1 MSCLLTNPLQFHDK
15 MDLYQAMRE
24 EGFNPPDF
32 IEPGEIKR
40 FSTNGKMSD
49 NAGWV
54 LLFADGKGATFGCHR
69 SGEKY
74 NWQEARDKPFNQ
86 IENKK
91 FKQDCI
97 AANNEKERNR
107 QAGYE
112 QSASSALAEWKAAA
126 PAFASHEY
134 LQRKGIQPNM
144 ARINKGDL
152 LIPVY
157 GANNEL
163 QSLQRI
169 SPDGS
174 KRFFSGG
181 KMADGYVWLGE
192 PDEHGILIFCEGF
205 ATGDSLSRATGKAVC
220 ICFSASNLMG
230 VALLMRKRYP
240 LATFIFA
247 ADNDTQTVGN
257 PGRTKATEA
266 AHAVA
271 GTVVFPDSG
280 DFNDMEHADGLHVVR
295 NYINSRLFS
304 DVQSVQS
311 VKPVKVV
318 YDAPGML
325 IGTDARD
332 GTATTR
338 PLSELGNAARLWDIH
353 AENIYY
359 INDTK
364 AWLRWRSGAWVWDVD
379 GAIVRG
385 LAAGLPQVIYKEG
398 SENISDGELFAKW
411 SRISQKERTI
421 QAAVSLLQ
429 DFEAVRL
436 PLAAIDAD
444 LFKVGFDQARQIIDL
459 RNGEIRPALQSDL
472 ITKAINS
479 DWVGEAS
486 KAIRWQAFL
495 AQIFNED
502 AELINWIKRWCGYL
516 LTGSTSEQILIFCF
530 GLGANG
536 KSVLGD
542 ILRHILGD
550 YARSIALETITE
562 TKRTAGSASP
572 DLAELIGARMV
583 MSAETEDGAALAESL
598 IKSLVS
604 GDAMPV
610 RKLYSAPI
618 QFTPQF
624 KLMILGN
631 HKPIIKGNDHGIWR
645 RIRLIPFNRIFTPEE
660 RDLQL
665 SDKLKAE
672 LPHILAWMLEGCID
686 WQKRGLKDIPK
697 IIQKAT
703 EDYHD
708 EQDLIGNWI
717 AECFDLSATSET
729 TSKDIYDSYRDWCFE
744 NGLRPSSNI
753 ALGRRLGERGFNN
766 RRSSGTTRWAGLSLK
781 NVMCTHYVGSN
792 DYSAEAYRIASG
804 R

>member
-1 MSCLLTNPLQFHDK
+1 MSRRLTNHQQFRDK

-24 EGFNPPDF
+24 EGFNPPNF
-32 IEPGEIKR
+32 IEPGEINR
-40 FSTNGKMSD
+40 FSTNGKKSD
-49 NAGWV
+49 KAGWV
-54 LLFADGKGATFGCHR
+54 LLFADGKGAAFGCHR
-69 SGEKY
+69 SGEKH
-74 NWQEARDKPFNQ
+74 NWQEARNKPFNQ

-97 AANNEKERNR
+97 AANNEKEKNR
-107 QAGYE
+107 QAGYK
-112 QSASSALAEWKAAA
+112 QSASEALAEWQAAA
-126 PAFASHEY
+126 PAPASHQY
-134 LQRKGIQPNM
+134 LRRKGIQPNM
-144 ARINKGDL
+144 SRINNKDDL

-192 PDEHGILIFCEGF
+192 PEDNGILIFCEGF
-205 ATGDSLSRATGKAVC
+205 ATGDSLNRATGKAIC
-220 ICFSASNLMG
+220 ICFSAGNLMG

-240 LATFIFA
+240 KATFIFA
-247 ADNDTQTVGN
+247 ADNDTETVGN

-266 AHAVA
+266 AHVVS
-271 GTVVFPDSG
+271 GTVVFPGSG
-280 DFNDMEHADGLHVVR
+280 DFNDMEQSDGLHVVR
-295 NYINSRLFS
+295 NYINSWLFP
-304 DVQSVQS
+304 DMQSVQ
-311 VKPVKVV
+311 PVKVV
-318 YDAPGML
+318 YDAPCML

-338 PLSELGNAARLWDIH
+338 PLSELGNAVRLLDIH
-353 AENIYY
+353 AENLYY

-364 AWLRWRSGAWVWDVD
+364 AWLLWRSGAWVWDVD

-385 LAAGLPQVIYKEG
+385 LSAGLPQIIYREG
-398 SENISDGELFAKW
+398 SENISAGELFAKW

-429 DFEAVRL
+429 DFAEVRL
-436 PLAAIDAD
+436 PLAALDAD
-444 LFKVGFDQARQIIDL
+444 PFKVGFDQARQIIDL
-459 RNGEIRPALQSDL
+459 QTGEVRLALQSDL
-472 ITKAINS
+472 ITKSINIES
-479 DWVGEAS
+479 VGEAS

-495 AQIFNED
+495 AQIFNDD
-502 AELINWIKRWCGYL
+502 AELIDWIKRWCGYL

-542 ILRHILGD
+542 ILRYILGD

-598 IKSLVS
+598 VKSLVS

-610 RKLYSAPI
+610 RKLYSAPV

-631 HKPIIKGNDHGIWR
+631 HKPVIKGNDHGIWR
-645 RIRLIPFNRIFTPEE
+645 RIRLIPFNRIFTPDE

-665 SDKLKAE
+665 SNKLKAE
-672 LPHILAWMLEGCID
+672 ASHILAWMLQGCMD
-686 WQKRGLKDIPK
+686 WQNRGLKDIPK

-703 EDYHD
+703 EGYHD

-717 AECFDLSATSET
+717 AECFDLSAVSET
-729 TSKDIYDSYRDWCFE
+729 TS
-744 NGLRPSSNI
+744 
-753 ALGRRLGERGFNN
+753 
-766 RRSSGTTRWAGLSLK
+766 
-781 NVMCTHYVGSN
+781 
-792 DYSAEAYRIASG
+792 
-804 R
+804 